1 MFRGDLTFLRV
12 LRFVVLLLP
21 LMASVA
27 MGQPPIWPWGLWSLM
42 GSLVIALGPFFR
54 VRNKPWPTVMLIV
67 EVVLSIFVGFS
78 VSGIGVFAAFVIAS
92 DIGFSSWPTAI
103 LAAVDILLGVVA
115 TISAVGHPIG
125 TLNRQLVEMISL
137 GFVFVLAMWGN
148 TQGVRQMTALS
159 HAYGALKRVRE
170 QEQELIRLKER
181 ERIAQNLH
189 DILGHSLDL
198 NCSKS
203 RIDFGTS

>member
-27 MGQPPIWPWGLWSLM
+27 MGQPPIWPWGLWSLI

-78 VSGIGVFAAFVIAS
+78 VSGPRVWSGYN
-92 DIGFSSWPTAI
+92 T
-103 LAAVDILLGVVA
+103 
-115 TISAVGHPIG
+115 HPS
-125 TLNRQLVEMISL
+125 VPSE
-137 GFVFVLAMWGN
+137 
-148 TQGVRQMTALS
+148 
-159 HAYGALKRVRE
+159 
-170 QEQELIRLKER
+170 
-181 ERIAQNLH
+181 
-189 DILGHSLDL
+189 
-198 NCSKS
+198 
-203 RIDFGTS
+203 GTSFNAAKSLTFEPIHPPAIIFNH